1 MVTPGTPVVD
11 LSRPAKGSVNNR
23 AFRSIIGEHNI
34 AVGVSYIAVSINV
47 ATGNPQSPTGED
59 FLGIIGEFV
68 STPVNY
74 AGSA

>member
-1 MVTPGTPVVD
+1 MVAPGTPVID
-11 LSRPAKGSVNNR
+11 FSRPAKGSVYNR
-23 AFRSIIGEHNI
+23 AFRGIIGEHNI
-34 AVGVSYIAVSINV
+34 AVGVSYISVSIHV

-59 FLGIIGEFV
+59 FLGLIGEFV